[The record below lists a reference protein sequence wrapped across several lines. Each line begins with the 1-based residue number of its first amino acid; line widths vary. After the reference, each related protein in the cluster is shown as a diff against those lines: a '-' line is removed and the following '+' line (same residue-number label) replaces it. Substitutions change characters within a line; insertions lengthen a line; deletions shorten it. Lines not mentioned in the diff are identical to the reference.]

1 MNWDSIVQS
10 LLEWISGNI
19 QLQIA
24 GKVTVAIVLGGII
37 GYEREVLNKPA
48 GFRTH
53 MLVAG
58 AAALLVGIGD
68 IIISSYEYRPH
79 AEVIRADPIRVVE
92 AIITGISFL
101 GAGTIFRSN
110 GKRVEGLTTAASLLF
125 SGAVGM
131 VVAFQQFVL
140 AIAVTIL
147 AVLVLR
153 GIRFFERRINRK
165 NGG

>member
-1 MNWDSIVQS
+1 MSWDSIAQAIIGS
-10 LLEWISGNI
+10 M
-19 QLQIA
+19 QLKIA
-24 GKVTVAIVLGGII
+24 SEVMVAIVLGGII
-37 GYEREVLNKPA
+37 GYEREVVNKPA

-58 AAALLVGIGD
+58 AAALMVGIGD
-68 IIISSYEYRPH
+68 IILDAYDYQPH
-79 AEVIRADPIRVVE
+79 AQVIRADPIRIVE

-131 VVAFQQFVL
+131 VVAFDQFVL
-140 AIAVTIL
+140 AIVVTLL
-147 AVLVLR
+147 AVVILR
-153 GIRFFERRINRK
+153 GISYIEKRIKRK
-165 NGG
+165 DAGN